1 MMPEEKRQLL
11 LTVFSKLKQ
20 KIIWKVVTALTMIIL
35 KWLQH
40 LVSVGGGYA

>member
-20 KIIWKVVTALTMIIL
+20 KIIWKVVTALIIL

-40 LVSVGGGYA
+40 LFSVGGGYA

>member
-20 KIIWKVVTALTMIIL
+20 KIIWKVVVIVL
-35 KWLQH
+35 
-40 LVSVGGGYA
+40 